1 MWQTYS
7 IPESVARKHFGLTL
21 HAELY
26 TTAPFSAGS
35 LGDIL
40 DIADSRI
47 AAEDEYFPKDE

>member
-26 TTAPFSAGS
+26 TTASFSAGS